1 MNGQDKK
8 RKCIYENVNPVSACT
23 PETVKETKDSF
34 TAQSLLLGELTCYD
48 TSGNISHH
56 TVQDTSDDP

>member
-1 MNGQDKK
+1 MKMWTQFQ
-8 RKCIYENVNPVSACT
+8 PVP
-23 PETVKETKDSF
+23 PETVKETKDRL
-34 TAQSLLLGELTCYD
+34 TAQSLLLGELTCYN